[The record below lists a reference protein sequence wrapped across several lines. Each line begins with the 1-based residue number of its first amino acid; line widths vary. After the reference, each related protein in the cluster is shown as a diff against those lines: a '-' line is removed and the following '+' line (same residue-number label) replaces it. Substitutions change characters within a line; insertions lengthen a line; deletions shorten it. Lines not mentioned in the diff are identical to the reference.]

1 MTCLET
7 LEYISRHFDG
17 DLSQSEENELKKHI
31 ESCENCRRE
40 FKDMQQIFAEL
51 KNEKQAELPSNFHE
65 ELMEKLENQKVVPL
79 KTAKKNKTN
88 YRKYM
93 AVAASFIALAIVGV
107 SGTKGLIKNSTSS
120 ANDIARAESADA
132 AALSSD
138 MGMLTA
144 EAGSAESIINDDS
157 TEKSSAKEIS
167 EGAKTEENGTAV
179 QKTEDKAVAT
189 PKAEV
194 PKEKNVQKPKIQEN
208 KADEPQKSVS
218 QNTKSVEPYSAEIS
232 DENAQGSMLKSAGAA
247 DEYDESSSQ
256 DSPMVASSA
265 PEFSVREGNALS
277 SQIKISCE
285 NINELEEKITSA
297 INAENA
303 EFSGDLKSGITVY
316 GKEICAEIKE
326 ILYENASVV
335 SDNTTEETETLEIV
349 LE

>member
-31 ESCENCRRE
+31 ESCESCRRE
-40 FKDMQQIFAEL
+40 FEDIQQIFAEL

-79 KTAKKNKTN
+79 KTAKKNKIN

-93 AVAASFIALAIVGV
+93 AAAASFIVLAIVGV
-107 SGTKGLIKNSTSS
+107 SGTKGLIKNNTSS
-120 ANDIARAESADA
+120 ASDIARAESADIA
-132 AALSSD
+132 AYSEDS
-138 MGMLTA
+138 GILTA
-144 EAGSAESIINDDS
+144 EAGSAESIIIDDS

-167 EGAKTEENGTAV
+167 EGSKAEENGTAA
-179 QKTEDKAVAT
+179 QKTEDKAVLT

-194 PKEKNVQKPKIQEN
+194 PKEKNVQKPKIEEN
-208 KADEPQKSVS
+208 KANEPQKAVS
-218 QNTKSVEPYSAEIS
+218 QNTQSVETYSA
-232 DENAQGSMLKSAGAA
+232 DLQAENAQGSMLKSAGTT
-247 DEYDESSSQ
+247 DEYTDE
-256 DSPMVASSA
+256 DSDEPMVVSSA
-265 PEFSVREGNALS
+265 PEFSAREGISLS
-277 SQIKISCE
+277 SQIRVSCE
-285 NINELEEKITSA
+285 NINELEEKITSV
-297 INAENA
+297 INSENA
-303 EFSGDLKSGITVY
+303 EFSGDLKNGITVY
-316 GKEICAEIKE
+316 GKEICAEIKD